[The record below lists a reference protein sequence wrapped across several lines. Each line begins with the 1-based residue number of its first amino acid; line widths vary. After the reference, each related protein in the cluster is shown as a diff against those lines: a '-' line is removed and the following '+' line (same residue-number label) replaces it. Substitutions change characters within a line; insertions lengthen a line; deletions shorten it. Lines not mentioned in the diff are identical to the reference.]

1 MIFFSSVA
9 KVNQVIQ
16 VSFHLINMSWSLIT
30 VGTDTDWLLSSA
42 FSRRW
47 NTDRFMECFPVS
59 CDVAGEVEGSGPLQK
74 QSRVSSRTRQAARG
88 VFHRTPSVFCTRIP
102 HQTQFRI
109 KEQKEESSLRGRYR
123 YRYRSTGSP
132 SRCRSTGSPSQY
144 GPPALPLGTGYIS
157 RYIQQLQL
165 LQSWFQGLSL
175 GALQHLYSVQHRWF
189 FYQQACKIVNCSCFI
204 EFGHKLL
211 TKTISVLCQV
221 WRFLINKQ
229 LTAAELKHV
238 PVTHVIYCVAQQD
251 AKLIR
256 TWENNL
262 DQCRSTKLWKKSCT
276 EYVFDELPVYI
287 KEYVAYT
294 HSN

>member
-42 FSRRW
+42 FSQRW

-109 KEQKEESSLRGRYR
+109 KEQKEESSLCGRYR
-123 YRYRSTGSP
+123 YRY
-132 SRCRSTGSPSQY
+132 RSTGSPSQY

-175 GALQHLYSVQHRWF
+175 GALQHLHSVQHRWF

-204 EFGHKLL
+204 
-211 TKTISVLCQV
+211 
-221 WRFLINKQ
+221 
-229 LTAAELKHV
+229 
-238 PVTHVIYCVAQQD
+238 
-251 AKLIR
+251 
-256 TWENNL
+256 
-262 DQCRSTKLWKKSCT
+262 KSLATNC
-276 EYVFDELPVYI
+276 
-287 KEYVAYT
+287 
-294 HSN
+294 

>member
-30 VGTDTDWLLSSA
+30 VGTDTDSLLSSA
-42 FSRRW
+42 FSQRW

-74 QSRVSSRTRQAARG
+74 QSRVSSRTRRQHVGFSTEHPLCSARG
-88 VFHRTPSVFCTRIP
+88 SHTRLSS
-102 HQTQFRI
+102 
-109 KEQKEESSLRGRYR
+109 ESKNRKRSLHSADG
-123 YRYRSTGSP
+123 TG
-132 SRCRSTGSPSQY
+132 TGTGPPALPLGA

-229 LTAAELKHV
+229 LTAAELMG
-238 PVTHVIYCVAQQD
+238 
-251 AKLIR
+251 
-256 TWENNL
+256 
-262 DQCRSTKLWKKSCT
+262 
-276 EYVFDELPVYI
+276 VYG
-287 KEYVAYT
+287 
-294 HSN
+294 NMCQ